1 MDAVSLILKRAYR
14 GAKPQAMPPTMV
26 ELLRKLEEQDAK
38 RAVKRRN
45 QDKGHYDRGK
55 VAG

>member
-14 GAKPQAMPPTMV
+14 GAKPPAMPPTMA

-38 RAVKRRN
+38 RAVKRTR
-45 QDKGHYDRGK
+45 QDKGHYNRGK
-55 VAG
+55 ATG